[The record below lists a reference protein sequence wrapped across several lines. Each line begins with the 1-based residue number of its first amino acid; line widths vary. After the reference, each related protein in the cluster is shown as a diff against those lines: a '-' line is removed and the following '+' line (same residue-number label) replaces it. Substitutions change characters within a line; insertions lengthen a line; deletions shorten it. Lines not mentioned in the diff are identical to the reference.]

1 MNKHKAELVISL
13 HDVILKFLN
22 FQNVFLYFKL
32 DIIERDIGEAI
43 VVKCILP
50 DKIKKKKFCT
60 REFQISIFLGARC

>member
-50 DKIKKKKFCT
+50 DKI
-60 REFQISIFLGARC
+60 